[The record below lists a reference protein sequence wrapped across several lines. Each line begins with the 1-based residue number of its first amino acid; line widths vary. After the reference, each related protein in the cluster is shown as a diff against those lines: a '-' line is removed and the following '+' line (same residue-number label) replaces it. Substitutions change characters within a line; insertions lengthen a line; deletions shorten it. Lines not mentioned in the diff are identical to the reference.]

1 MDYSISEIARIIN
14 AGSPAFPDHR
24 ITSLLTDS
32 RSLLDPS
39 GTLFFALRTPSGDG
53 NNYIASLY
61 AHGGVR
67 DFVVDTIPADASSM
81 PQANFLKVPSEV
93 GSLPSCK
100 VRSACHRHYR
110 EPGQDHSQGMALP
123 PHIP

>member
-53 NNYIASLY
+53 HNYIASLY

-81 PQANFLKVPSEV
+81 PQANFLKVPSV
-93 GSLPSCK
+93 IDALQKLAAS
-100 VRSACHRHYR
+100 HR
-110 EPGQDHSQGMALP
+110 A
-123 PHIP
+123 